1 MAKEAVDEL
10 WTHLEGV
17 HCGLGTEGLH
27 AEDLTANFRGVPKD
41 KVDVA
46 HTAPREGRVFTE
58 WNCIED
64 LAGKIVANTVLYPLP
79 LG

>member
-27 AEDLTANFRGVPKD
+27 AEDLTGNSVGVPKD
-41 KVDVA
+41 EVDVA
-46 HTAPREGRVFTE
+46 HTAPREGRVLAQ
-58 WNCIED
+58 WHCIED
-64 LAGKIVANTVLYPLP
+64 LTGKIVADTVLYALS